1 MAPKAENKSKDLQG
15 PRALVKQ
22 EKKDHVDSLSS
33 KLKEAKS
40 VVFVDYAGMGVAL
53 QQDFK
58 AKLREVGGT
67 MLVAKNTMVQL
78 ASKKAEFPEEA
89 TKKELLSGQTALV
102 FSGED
107 AVASIQVLGK
117 FAKDNEIPK
126 IKAGVVEGVYQDE
139 SGIVRISKL
148 PSKEQLQANVVG
160 AVASPLYG
168 LVGTL
173 QGNLSKLVFILDQA
187 RQKGGDK

>member
-1 MAPKAENKSKDLQG
+1 MTPKA
-15 PRALVKQ
+15 VIKQ
-22 EKKDHVDSLSS
+22 DKKDQVSSLAD
-33 KLKEAKS
+33 KLSAAKS
-40 VVFVDYAGMGVAL
+40 VVFVDYAGMGVAM

-67 MLVAKNTMVQL
+67 MLVAKNTLVTL
-78 ASKKAEFPEEA
+78 AGKKAELPEKA
-89 TKKELLSGQTALV
+89 TDKELLSGQTAMV

-107 AVASIQVLGK
+107 AVASIQILGK

-139 SGIVRISKL
+139 SGVVRISKL

-160 AVASPLYG
+160 AIAAPLYST
-168 LVGTL
+168 VGVL
-173 QGNLSKLVFILDQA
+173 QANLQKLVFILDQA
-187 RQKGGDK
+187 RQKGGDN

>member
-1 MAPKAENKSKDLQG
+1 MAPKATI
-15 PRALVKQ
+15 KQ
-22 EKKDHVDSLSS
+22 NKKDHVDSLSS

-40 VVFVDYAGMGVAL
+40 VVFVDYAGMGVVL

-67 MLVAKNTMVQL
+67 MLVAKNTMVKL
-78 ASKKAEFPEEA
+78 AGKKAEFPSEV
-89 TKKELLSGQTALV
+89 TDTELLTQQTAMV
-102 FSGED
+102 FSGDD

-139 SGIVRISKL
+139 AGIVKISKL
-148 PSKEQLQANVVG
+148 PSKEQLRANVVG
-160 AVASPLYG
+160 AIASPLYAT
-168 LVGTL
+168 VGIL
-173 QGNLSKLVFILDQA
+173 QANLTKLVYVLDQA
-187 RQKGGDK
+187 RLKKTN

>member
-1 MAPKAENKSKDLQG
+1 MAPKAQNKSKDMQG

-22 EKKDHVDSLSS
+22 EKKDHVDSLSL

-40 VVFVDYAGMGVAL
+40 VVFVDYAGMGVVL

-58 AKLREVGGT
+58 SKLREVGGT

-89 TKKELLSGQTALV
+89 TSTELLSGQTALV
-102 FSGED
+102 FSGDD
-107 AVASIQVLGK
+107 AVASIQILGK

-126 IKAGVVEGVYQDE
+126 IKAGVVEGIYQDQA
-139 SGIVRISKL
+139 GIVRISKL
-148 PSKEQLQANVVG
+148 PSKPELQANVVG
-160 AVASPLYG
+160 AIAAPLYAT
-168 LVGTL
+168 VGVL
-173 QGNLSKLVFILDQA
+173 QANLQKLVFIIDQA
-187 RQKGGDK
+187 RLKKSN

>member
-1 MAPKAENKSKDLQG
+1 MAPKATI
-15 PRALVKQ
+15 KQ
-22 EKKDHVDSLSS
+22 EKKDQVDSLST

-40 VVFVDYAGMGVAL
+40 VVFVDYAGMGVSL

-58 AKLREVGGT
+58 SKLREVGGT
-67 MLVAKNTMVQL
+67 MLVAKNTLVQL

-89 TKKELLSGQTALV
+89 ASKDLLSGQTAMV

-107 AVASIQVLGK
+107 AVASIQILGK

-139 SGIVRISKL
+139 AGIVRISKL

-160 AVASPLYG
+160 AIAAPLYG
-168 LVGTL
+168 TVGVL
-173 QGNLSKLVFILDQA
+173 QANLQKLVFILDQA
-187 RQKGGDK
+187 RQKGGE